1 MTDAPERITIARKV
15 GSSNTWDV
23 VGVYSERVM
32 SMGYIGPVLYA
43 RADLAPQWHRM
54 DDPDNPPPKCQPVLA
69 DYGGVIRI
77 VSCSFTRRNPHATG
91 PQEAPPRSELLGPPE
106 RPRIQP
112 QPPDNRASRSTVAG
126 HAAQS

>member
-77 VSCSFTRRNPHATG
+77 VSCSFTTG
-91 PQEAPPRSELLGPPE
+91 AWCSEYGHKMEAPKRWMPLPTPPE
-106 RPRIQP
+106 ATP
-112 QPPDNRASRSTVAG
+112 
-126 HAAQS
+126 